1 MCLGIPGRIVGISD
15 VDRNL
20 ATVDVLGVRRQV
32 NVACIAGETPFEELL
47 GAWVLIHVGFAMAR
61 INEDEAHKTIEALRL
76 VGLVQDEG
84 TMGRQGPGMAP

>member
-15 VDRNL
+15 IDRNL

-32 NVACIAGETPFEELL
+32 NVACIAGNTPFAELL

-61 INEDEAHKTIEALRL
+61 IDEDEARKTIEALRL

-84 TMGRQGPGMAP
+84 AMGRHGPATTP

>member
-15 VDRNL
+15 IDRNL

-32 NVACIAGETPFEELL
+32 NVACIAGQTPFAELL

-61 INEDEAHKTIEALRL
+61 IDEDEARKTIEALRL

-84 TMGRQGPGMAP
+84 AMGRQGPATTP